1 MNVKSKYVL
10 FSLIVIL
17 IFSVTALALA
27 DGHTEVT
34 LNPDHV
40 GVTNSQFGSVSD
52 CPTPPAGQEDW
63 YGWHFVLLG
72 NYNFTSLSVTFANA
86 GTFSADPFP
95 GGVFIAHPDNSH
107 AYIWTPTDDTLL
119 AGSGTRDG
127 DEGPPNVTSFNLS
140 HVCPRDEGFE
150 HLDVSKTAN
159 TSFTREHFWDIDK
172 SVSTQYG
179 HTVNGY
185 SKVWLYID
193 GSGNETATWTV
204 DVSYE
209 GYVDSNWNVS
219 GAVYIDNTGTLD
231 AVITSVDDVLAGQPI
246 SVDCGVAFPYTL
258 PVGESLTC
266 TYSEDGYVEG
276 SNEVTVTTERDTYS
290 ASAAIVWGAP
300 TTEINK
306 TVNISDWSD
315 LFGNVHLG
323 TATAPNGA
331 TFTYHKPFAWAD
343 YGADGCGSY
352 TYGNTATI
360 VETGQS
366 DSATLK
372 VNVQCYVFES
382 AWAKGDPNEP
392 FCNHFA
398 NWGWTN
404 LIGPGNYEWPLW
416 AGAGQCDT
424 NRGTWVGTVSVS
436 YDGTNVVVTYN
447 VGAPFLL
454 TETHVYAGTTM
465 FPVVQRGRN
474 TAYTVAPGQ
483 YTNNSPFSGEDVYV
497 IAHGV
502 VGIPDPNFG
511 P

>member
-10 FSLIVIL
+10 LSLIVIL
-17 IFSVTALALA
+17 IFSVAAVALA
-27 DGHTEVT
+27 DGATPTYTENWDGRNT
-34 LNPDHV
+34 L
-40 GVTNSQFGSVSD
+40 D
-52 CPTPPAGQEDW
+52 CGKLGESPERTIDGWIHWVFSTKGASTDAELILGGTGAGT
-63 YGWHFVLLG
+63 YGPGEPLVAEAWHF
-72 NYNFTSLSVTFANA
+72 FTPYFDLDGLTATINLY
-86 GTFSADPFP
+86 GGGPGP
-95 GGVFIAHPDNSH
+95 GGGLVISD
-107 AYIWTPTDDTLL
+107 YC
-119 AGSGTRDG
+119 
-127 DEGPPNVTSFNLS
+127 PPQ
-140 HVCPRDEGFE
+140 GFE

-159 TSFTREHFWDIDK
+159 TSFTREHFWDIEK
-172 SVSTQYG
+172 SVSTENG

-193 GSGNETATWTV
+193 GSGDETATWTV

-231 AVITSVDDVLAGQPI
+231 AVITDVDDVLAGGAI
-246 SVDCGVAFPYTL
+246 GVDCGVAFPYTL

-306 TVNISDWSD
+306 TVNISDLSD
-315 LFGNVHLG
+315 LFGNVNLG
-323 TATAPNGA
+323 SATAPNGA
-331 TFTYHKPFAWAD
+331 QFEYDKAFAWAD
-343 YGADGCGSY
+343 YGAGGCGSY

-360 VETGQS
+360 NETGQNA
-366 DSATLK
+366 SATLK

-416 AGAGQCDT
+416 AGAGRCDT
-424 NRGTWVGTVSVS
+424 NRGTLVGTVSVN

-474 TAYTVAPGQ
+474 TASTVAPGQ
-483 YTNNSPFSGEDVYV
+483 YTNNSPFNGVNVYV